1 MECLT
6 EFTCSVF
13 VDGELTDLETRK
25 VEEHL
30 EVCEHCRT
38 MSAAFREEN
47 RLLVASIQEID
58 MTDDAE
64 ADLPVTAS
72 RPDAPPARPVDVLKW
87 GGMLIGLSALI
98 QIAMSSPD
106 RFALPSIPVNL
117 DWLNPSNLSGSLNW
131 LMMTT

>member
-13 VDGELTDLETRK
+13 VDGELTDLEFRK

-30 EVCEHCRT
+30 EICEHCRA

-58 MTDDAE
+58 MTDRAE
-64 ADLPVTAS
+64 AELPVTAA
-72 RPDAPPARPVDVLKW
+72 RPVTHVARPVDVLKC
-87 GGMLIGLSALI
+87 GGVLIGLSTLI
-98 QIAMSSPD
+98 RIAMSTPEK
-106 RFALPSIPVNL
+106 LVPSVH
-117 DWLNPSNLSGSLNW
+117 SGESGLA
-131 LMMTT
+131 